1 MKKELEIDSKSDARA
16 LITYLLNTA
25 EGNIHY
31 NDYLDVDGV
40 TYLLGAAKTITR
52 VYGLKEY
59 NEVACRVDCIKEE
72 VRKATERSLTALEW
86 V

>member
-1 MKKELEIDSKSDARA
+1 MKRELEIDSKSDARA
-16 LITYLLNTA
+16 LVVYLLNTA

-40 TYLLGAAKTITR
+40 TYLLGAAKTIAR
-52 VYGLKEY
+52 MYGLKEY
-59 NEVACRVDCIKEE
+59 GEIVYRIDSIKED
-72 VRKATERSLTALEW
+72 VREATERSLTTLTW